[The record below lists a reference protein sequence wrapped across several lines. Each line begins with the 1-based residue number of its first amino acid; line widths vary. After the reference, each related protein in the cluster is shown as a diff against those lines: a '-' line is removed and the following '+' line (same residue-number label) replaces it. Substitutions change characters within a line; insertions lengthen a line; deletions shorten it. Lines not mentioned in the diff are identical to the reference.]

1 MIFPSLVLIF
11 WVENEK
17 LGCVTDFTLSVKWSS
32 HTTIKQPVSEK
43 NYQAWQY

>member
-1 MIFPSLVLIF
+1 MIFPS

-17 LGCVTDFTLSVKWSS
+17 LGGVTDFTHSVKWSS

-43 NYQAWQY
+43 NYQAWQF